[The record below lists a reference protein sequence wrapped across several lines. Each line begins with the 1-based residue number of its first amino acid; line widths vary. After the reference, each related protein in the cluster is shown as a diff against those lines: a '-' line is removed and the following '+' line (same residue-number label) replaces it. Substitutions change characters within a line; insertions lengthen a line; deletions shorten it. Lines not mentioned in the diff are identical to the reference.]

1 MKHFILK
8 IFLTVL
14 FFVVCTFGY
23 AQMNY
28 IGLKDES
35 NVRKAQS
42 IIPTTV
48 TYWSKSKIIDDYMYV
63 STRKGIYRK
72 NIATTLNDTLWQ
84 LYAFSDVPIRNFV
97 KKNDTI
103 LAITGY
109 EATDTLMVRST
120 DNGQTYTDFTS
131 PSFFNITPINA
142 LLQIDQHPQNPN
154 EVVLVHRGYGIS
166 KSSDFGATWTL
177 MNSSLGGYQDWF
189 VGYNPNDPQNIM
201 YTGEEIF
208 FQSYIQS
215 TYDGGASWQRVDSLQ
230 THCTHGVAFHPTDK
244 NTMISYG
251 EGRIAKSVNQG
262 MLWTNTGSLPV
273 YIYKVIYD
281 PNNPNVLYATGSSQG
296 TNNNI
301 EIYKSIDAGDSWHLS
316 YTVNMQG
323 AQGGLDL
330 QLYNT
335 KLIIYT
341 QVNGIYTLDI
351 GLLDLKTERLQEN
364 LLICPNPSSS
374 TVNIESEYLI
384 NNFKLYDAA
393 GKLVL
398 NKGVNNRQTVISM
411 QTLAEGM
418 YYITLD
424 TEKGMITRKII
435 KKE

>member
-1 MKHFILK
+1 
-8 IFLTVL
+8 
-14 FFVVCTFGY
+14 
-23 AQMNY
+23 
-28 IGLKDES
+28 
-35 NVRKAQS
+35 
-42 IIPTTV
+42 
-48 TYWSKSKIIDDYMYV
+48 MYV

-84 LYAFSDVPIRNFV
+84 LYAFPDVPIRNFV

-120 DNGQTYTDFTS
+120 DSGQTYTDFTS
-131 PSFFNITPINA
+131 PSFFDITPINA

-177 MNSSLGGYQDWF
+177 MNTFLGGYQDWF

-262 MLWTNTGSLPV
+262 MSWTDTGGLPI
-273 YIYKVIYD
+273 YIYKVVYD
-281 PNNPNVLYATGSSQG
+281 PNNPNTVYATGSFHG
-296 TNNNI
+296 VNNVI
-301 EIYKSIDAGDSWHLS
+301 VIYRSNDAGDSWHLS
-316 YTVNMQG
+316 YTEAVPE

-330 QLYNT
+330 HLYNN
-335 KLIIYT
+335 KLIVYT
-341 QVNGIYTLDI
+341 LVNGIYTLDI
-351 GLLDLKTERLQEN
+351 GLLDLKKEQLQEK
-364 LLICPNPSSS
+364 LLVYPNPSSS
-374 TVNIESEYLI
+374 VVNIENEYNI
-384 NNFKLYDAA
+384 NSIQVFDTA
-393 GKLVL
+393 GRKVL
-398 NKGVNNRQTVISM
+398 SKFINNRQTVISIE
-411 QTLAEGM
+411 TFAEG
-418 YYITLD
+418 
-424 TEKGMITRKII
+424 
-435 KKE
+435 

>member
-1 MKHFILK
+1 MKHFALK
-8 IFLTVL
+8 NFLTVL
-14 FFVVCTFGY
+14 FFVVCSSGY
-23 AQMNY
+23 AQLNY

-42 IIPTTV
+42 IIPTSV

-72 NIATTLNDTLWQ
+72 NIATTFNDTLWQ
-84 LYAFSDVPIRNFV
+84 LYAFPDVPIRNFV

-103 LAITGY
+103 LGITGY

-131 PSFFNITPINA
+131 PPFFDITPINA

-177 MNSSLGGYQDWF
+177 MNSFLGGYQDWF

-201 YTGEEIF
+201 YTGEQIF

-215 TYDGGASWQRVDSLQ
+215 TYNGGTSWQRVDSLQ
-230 THCTHGVAFHPTDK
+230 THCTHGIAFHPTDK

-262 MLWTNTGSLPV
+262 LSWTNTGGLPI
-273 YIYKVIYD
+273 YIYKVVYD
-281 PNNPNVLYATGSSQG
+281 PNNPNTVYATGSFQG
-296 TNNNI
+296 VSNTI
-301 EIYKSIDAGDSWHLS
+301 VIYRSNDAGDSWHLS
-316 YTVNMQG
+316 YTEAMPV

-330 QLYNT
+330 HLYNN
-335 KLIIYT
+335 KLIVYT
-341 QVNGIYTLDI
+341 LVNGIYTLDI
-351 GLLDLKTERLQEN
+351 GLLDLKKEQLQDK
-364 LLICPNPSSS
+364 LLIYPNPCSS

-384 NNFKLYDAA
+384 NSFKLYDAA

-398 NKGVNNRQTVISM
+398 NKVVNNRQTVISM
-411 QTLAEGM
+411 EAFAEGM

-424 TEKGMITRKII
+424 TENSMITRKII